1 MNVNLNGATALDGY
15 KLINENA
22 KIEIKKRQV
31 SITSSGEQTYGNSQY
46 TSWQDEKKDLLM
58 GMRLHLH
65 MIMVSRMAAI
75 MKLV

>member
-1 MNVNLNGATALDGY
+1 M
-15 KLINENA
+15 
-22 KIEIKKRQV
+22 EIV
-31 SITSSGEQTYGNSQY
+31 SIHLGRMK
-46 TSWQDEKKDLLM
+46 KKDLLM